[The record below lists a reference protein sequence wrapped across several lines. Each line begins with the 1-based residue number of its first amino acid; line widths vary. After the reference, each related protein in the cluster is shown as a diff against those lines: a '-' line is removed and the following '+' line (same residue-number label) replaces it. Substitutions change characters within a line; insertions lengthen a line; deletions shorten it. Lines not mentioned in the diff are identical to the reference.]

1 MTDLPG
7 LIFLG
12 LRVSLA
18 VLLYLFLF
26 WSVKTIWR
34 DFQLTRTNASQAPII
49 PLILIFDRSEEE
61 STHVLMNAE
70 NIVGRSIE
78 ADIHLPDETVSS
90 HHARIF
96 YEQKRWWIEDLNSS
110 NGIYLN
116 EIFLDQPAV
125 LADKDILRLGN
136 ITAQVQIPDNQSISA
151 ENL

>member
-12 LRVSLA
+12 LRASLA

-26 WSVKTIWR
+26 WAVKTIWR
-34 DFQLTRTNASQAPII
+34 DFKQTRINASQAPLI
-49 PLILIFDRSEEE
+49 PLILIFHLLEEE
-61 STHVLMNAE
+61 SMHVLVNAE

-78 ADIHLPDETVSS
+78 ADIQLPDETVSS
-90 HHARIF
+90 HHARIY

-136 ITAQVQIPDNQSISA
+136 ITAQVQIPDTLSISA
-151 ENL
+151 EKL